1 MSNTVFGKTVVNVVK
16 HGDMKLVT
24 TELIWNYL
32 VFRTNL
38 SSNKL
43 FFGKFFSNKNLKVQI
58 LMNKSVYLDLLIL
71 EISKIVMYEG
81 RFDYVKQKNGK
92 DSKLCHMDTDSRIVY
107 LKEKTFTETLKNM
120 LK

>member
-71 EISKIVMYEG
+71 GNRKMGKIQN
-81 RFDYVKQKNGK
+81 YVIWIQ
-92 DSKLCHMDTDSRIVY
+92 IAV
-107 LKEKTFTETLKNM
+107 
-120 LK
+120 